1 MKAVRAS
8 LTQKF
13 IRVYKGFRHRKYGE
27 PYPVDDKVNSNNN
40 KLNKEAGNYS
50 DLSSEKDTEYPDD
63 IKARAEVLQR

>member
-27 PYPVDDKVNSNNN
+27 PYPVDDKVNS
-40 KLNKEAGNYS
+40 KKEAGNYS
-50 DLSSEKDTEYPDD
+50 DLSSEKDAEYPDD
-63 IKARAEVLQR
+63 IKARAEVLQQ